1 MSHPR
6 DSSLR
11 PSNTK
16 LLLLTCSTLALCQ
29 VAQAEDKLE
38 EVVVTATKRADPIS
52 KVPISVT
59 ALTQDAMDAQ
69 GVRNIQDIVA
79 QTPGVDIDK
88 SPGSGAGMVI
98 SIRGISSNAGA
109 STTGVYIDDTPIQAR
124 NNAINFSGT
133 SFPEVFDLERVEVL
147 RGPQGTLFG
156 AGAEGGVVR
165 FLSVQPSLTT
175 YTGYSRAEVSGTY
188 HGSESGEFGIAYG
201 GPIINDVLGFR
212 VSAWDRHDGGYVDR
226 QSWES
231 NSHESNADWSNT
243 KVFRAALAYAPTS
256 NLRITPAIQFQE
268 QYNHTPSSYWGQLSD
283 PGKTEFVSGLQQDQ
297 PSKDSSTVAS
307 LKIEA
312 DLGAVAFTSVSSYFH
327 RNNISVADVS
337 NTDTASVLG
346 VDYVFPVS
354 PDGSLYTVTS
364 HSHTKQQVLTQE
376 FRLQNSDAN
385 AKLKWLGGVF
395 FSQAK
400 EQDTL
405 MQPALQFPAVLE
417 QATGISFTDF
427 FGAPLTD
434 GIYEYLGDERS
445 NDQQIALFGNL
456 DWRFADHWI
465 LTAGLRVS
473 ETKIDYKVAEGG
485 PEGPIPGETKVTAG
499 VQKDHPVTPKVGLSW
514 EPDDHNMVYASVAKG
529 YRIGGVNDFVP
540 SYCGDYTSISQ
551 PTYKSDT
558 TVSYELGAKSRPAG
572 GRLQI
577 DASVFHIDWKDIQQ
591 YIVFPCLYGYTG
603 NSGGATSNGFDLSVN
618 MQVTR
623 GLVVGASVG
632 YTKAK
637 YTTTTLAP
645 GSGLVV
651 TSDGQTLGGDHG
663 ITPWTLFGYAEYSF
677 HLPGGTAAYAR
688 LQEKYNSHSN
698 GPFAFQDPNNINY
711 DPFHPLDQSV
721 SLLDFRTGLLL
732 GKLDVSLFVDNL
744 LNSSPRL
751 YTAHQVF
758 SDPNTGAPVG
768 SPLYTSFTE
777 RPLTAGLTAVFRF

>member
-1 MSHPR
+1 MKQRCESH
-6 DSSLR
+6 LR
-11 PSNTK
+11 PLTAK
-16 LLLLTCSTLALCQ
+16 LLVLACSALALGQ
-29 VAQAEDKLE
+29 VAQAEETLE

-59 ALTQDAMDAQ
+59 ALTQEAMDAQ

-79 QTPGVDIDK
+79 QTPGVDIDR
-88 SPGSGAGMVI
+88 SPGSGAGMII
-98 SIRGISSNAGA
+98 SVRGISSNAGA
-109 STTGVYIDDTPIQAR
+109 ATTGVYIDDTPIQAR
-124 NNAINFSGT
+124 NNAINFAGT

-156 AGAEGGVVR
+156 AGAEGGVIR
-165 FLSVQPSLTT
+165 FLSVQPSLTH
-175 YTGYSRAEVSGTY
+175 YTGYSRAEVSATDHGTP
-188 HGSESGEFGIAYG
+188 SGELGVAYG
-201 GPIINDVLGFR
+201 GPIIKDVLGFR

-231 NSHESNADWSNT
+231 PSAESKPDWSNT
-243 KVFRAALAYAPTS
+243 KVLRAALAYAPTS
-256 NLRITPAIQFQE
+256 NLKITPAIQFQE
-268 QYNHTPSSYWGQLSD
+268 QYTHTPSSYWGQISD
-283 PGKTEFVSGLQQDQ
+283 PSRTELVSGLQLDQ
-297 PSKDSSTVAS
+297 PSDDSSTVAS

-376 FRLQNSDAN
+376 FRLQNSDAD
-385 AKLKWLGGVF
+385 AKLKWLGGLF

-405 MQPALQFPAVLE
+405 LQPALQFPAVLQ

-434 GIYEYLGDERS
+434 GIYEYTGDERS
-445 NDQQIALFGNL
+445 NDQQIAVFGNV
-456 DWRFADHWI
+456 DWRFADHWT
-465 LTAGLRVS
+465 LNAGLRFS
-473 ETKIDYKVAEGG
+473 ETKIDYSVAEGG
-485 PEGPIPGETKVTAG
+485 PEGPIPGEVKVTTG
-499 VQKDHPVTPKVGLSW
+499 VQKDHPVTPRLGVNW

-529 YRIGGVNDFVP
+529 YRIGGVNDYVP
-540 SYCGDYTSISQ
+540 SYCGSYTSISQ

-558 TVSYELGAKSRPAG
+558 TVSYEVGAKSRPAG

-577 DASVFHIDWKDIQQ
+577 DASIFHIDWKDIQQ
-591 YIVFPCLYGYTG
+591 YIVFPCLYGYTA

-618 MQVTR
+618 VQAAP
-623 GLVVGASVG
+623 GLIVGASVG

-645 GSGLVV
+645 GSGLIV
-651 TSDGQTLGGDHG
+651 TADGQTLGGNHG
-663 ITPWTLFGYAEYSF
+663 ISPWTLFGYAEYSF
-677 HLPGGTAAYAR
+677 HIPGGTAAYAR
-688 LQEKYNSHSN
+688 IQEKYNSQSH
-698 GPFAFQDPNNINY
+698 GPFAFQNPNNINY
-711 DPFHPLDQSV
+711 DPFRPLDQSV
-721 SLLDFRTGLLL
+721 SLLDLRTGLLF
-732 GKLDVSLFVDNL
+732 GKLDVSLFVNNV
-744 LNSSPRL
+744 LNRSPRL
-751 YTAHQVF
+751 YTSHQVF
-758 SDPNTGAPVG
+758 TDPNTGAAVG

-777 RPLTAGLTAVFRF
+777 RPRTAGLTAVFRF